1 MRNAFRIFRRD
12 MKRLLRNPAAIL
24 VLIGVSILPSLY
36 AWFNIA
42 ANIDPYANTSGI
54 KVAVANL
61 DTDATHDDLT
71 INAGSQIID
80 QLKEND
86 QLGWTF
92 VPKDAAI
99 EGVKSGEYYAAIII
113 PQDFSESLLSVL
125 SGKIETPELEY
136 YINEKL
142 NAIAPKITSS
152 GASTIQ
158 TQINNT
164 FSSVASETI
173 AELLKESVFNIS
185 DFVDSTTED
194 INSLLAKAENN
205 IQEYAQLL
213 DQFQAGS
220 ADTNALI
227 QNAKNA
233 ADSLGTAAS
242 SGANALSD
250 ADKIMQTTRSSAGEF
265 SSSLSLALSD
275 GEQLLGKA
283 NSSASAG
290 ITDLATAAGR
300 INTSVSTALGYANQV
315 NELNA
320 DILADMQDL
329 AGQLP
334 GIIGDQITAKISTL
348 QAQNQRNNELI
359 SSLQT
364 GNDGIQDALDTTT
377 ATQEQLAALTKEYI
391 DNLHTFRSS
400 LDQNILPLLNQTLDT
415 FSSLTGQVTGMLN
428 GVPATSDQ
436 MNSMLDQLTTGLS
449 NTTELLNRTKDAL
462 GAVENKL
469 NTLQTD
475 LNAITSSATY
485 QKLLSLEGI
494 DADSIA
500 SFMSSPVEIN
510 TETYYAVDNYGSSM
524 TPFYSNL
531 AIWVGGIVL
540 IAIFKME
547 VDKDSSMHG
556 YGPTTLYFG
565 RWLLYMVVG
574 LIQGFIVCLGDT
586 LLPGVQCN
594 HPSQFILT
602 GMVCSFVYVNIIYA
616 LSLTF
621 KHIGKAL
628 CVILVILQI
637 PGSSGTYPIEMT
649 PAFFQK
655 LHPLLPFTYGVNA
668 MREAI
673 AGFYGSNFRNDLLI
687 LLLCYVPISLLIGLG
702 LRPALSGLN
711 HLFDKKLAETEF
723 MMCEPHEAE
732 LSRSTQ
738 LSMLLQA
745 SLSIEDL
752 RLVTAERAQKFENNY
767 RKMVRIGFLAIAI
780 IPLIFLILM
789 FSLESKIV
797 FLTLWIISIIAI
809 SVWLIVIEYIHTKLE
824 EQKEM
829 AGMSYEEMLEN
840 FRGKEAE

>member
-92 VPKDAAI
+92 VSKDAAI

-158 TQINNT
+158 TQVNNT

-173 AELLKESVFNIS
+173 AEILKDSVFNIS
-185 DFVDSTTED
+185 DSVDSTNAE
-194 INSLLAKAENN
+194 INDLLTKANNN
-205 IQEYAQLL
+205 IKEYEQLL
-213 DQFQAGS
+213 EKFSKDS
-220 ADTNALI
+220 SNTSKLI
-227 QNAKNA
+227 ENAKDA
-233 ADSLGTAAS
+233 STSLGDVAT
-242 SGANALSD
+242 SGANALSS
-250 ADKIMQTTRSSAGEF
+250 ADSVMNTTRSSARDF
-265 SSSLSLALSD
+265 SSALSKSLSD
-275 GEQLLGKA
+275 GELLLGQA
-283 NSSASAG
+283 SSSASTG
-290 ITDLATAAGR
+290 LTELATAAGK
-300 INTSVSTALGYANQV
+300 INTSVSDALGYANSV

-320 DILADMQDL
+320 DILKKMQEL
-329 AGQLP
+329 ANKFP
-334 GIIGDQITAKISTL
+334 GTIGDQINAQISAL
-348 QAQNQRNNELI
+348 QTQNQSNQELI
-359 SSLQT
+359 NSLQT
-364 GNDGIQDALDTTT
+364 GNNGIKDAIDTTT
-377 ATQEQLAALTKEYI
+377 ATQEQLTSLAKESI
-391 DNLHTFRSS
+391 NNLHTFRSTF
-400 LDQNILPLLNQTLDT
+400 DQNILPLLGQTLDT
-415 FSSLTGQVTGMLN
+415 FSTLTGQVEGMLN
-428 GVPATSDQ
+428 GVPATSKQIND
-436 MNSMLDQLTTGLS
+436 MLDQLESGLS
-449 NTTELLNRTKDAL
+449 NTTALLDSTKESL
-462 GAVENKL
+462 SAVSDKL
-469 NTLQTD
+469 STIQTD
-475 LNAITSSATY
+475 LNALTGSATY

-494 DADSIA
+494 DAESIS
-500 SFMSSPVEIN
+500 SFMSSPVEIK

-547 VDKDSSMHG
+547 VDKDESMRG
-556 YGPTTLYFG
+556 YGQTTLYFG
-565 RWLLYMVVG
+565 RWLLYMAVALV
-574 LIQGFIVCLGDT
+574 QGFIVCLGDT

-594 HPSQFILT
+594 HPAQFILT

-767 RKMVRIGFLAIAI
+767 HKMIRIGFLAIAI

-809 SVWLIVIEYIHTKLE
+809 SVWLIVVEYIHTKLE
-824 EQKEM
+824 EQKEL

>member
-1 MRNAFRIFRRD
+1 
-12 MKRLLRNPAAIL
+12 
-24 VLIGVSILPSLY
+24 
-36 AWFNIA
+36 
-42 ANIDPYANTSGI
+42 
-54 KVAVANL
+54 
-61 DTDATHDDLT
+61 
-71 INAGSQIID
+71 
-80 QLKEND
+80 
-86 QLGWTF
+86 
-92 VPKDAAI
+92 
-99 EGVKSGEYYAAIII
+99 
-113 PQDFSESLLSVL
+113 
-125 SGKIETPELEY
+125 
-136 YINEKL
+136 
-142 NAIAPKITSS
+142 
-152 GASTIQ
+152 
-158 TQINNT
+158 
-164 FSSVASETI
+164 
-173 AELLKESVFNIS
+173 
-185 DFVDSTTED
+185 
-194 INSLLAKAENN
+194 
-205 IQEYAQLL
+205 
-213 DQFQAGS
+213 
-220 ADTNALI
+220 
-227 QNAKNA
+227 
-233 ADSLGTAAS
+233 
-242 SGANALSD
+242 
-250 ADKIMQTTRSSAGEF
+250 
-265 SSSLSLALSD
+265 
-275 GEQLLGKA
+275 
-283 NSSASAG
+283 
-290 ITDLATAAGR
+290 
-300 INTSVSTALGYANQV
+300 
-315 NELNA
+315 
-320 DILADMQDL
+320 
-329 AGQLP
+329 
-334 GIIGDQITAKISTL
+334 
-348 QAQNQRNNELI
+348 
-359 SSLQT
+359 
-364 GNDGIQDALDTTT
+364 
-377 ATQEQLAALTKEYI
+377 
-391 DNLHTFRSS
+391 
-400 LDQNILPLLNQTLDT
+400 
-415 FSSLTGQVTGMLN
+415 MLN

-673 AGFYGSNFRNDLLI
+673 SGFYGSNFRNDLLI

>member
-1 MRNAFRIFRRD
+1 
-12 MKRLLRNPAAIL
+12 
-24 VLIGVSILPSLY
+24 
-36 AWFNIA
+36 
-42 ANIDPYANTSGI
+42 
-54 KVAVANL
+54 
-61 DTDATHDDLT
+61 
-71 INAGSQIID
+71 
-80 QLKEND
+80 
-86 QLGWTF
+86 
-92 VPKDAAI
+92 
-99 EGVKSGEYYAAIII
+99 
-113 PQDFSESLLSVL
+113 
-125 SGKIETPELEY
+125 
-136 YINEKL
+136 
-142 NAIAPKITSS
+142 
-152 GASTIQ
+152 
-158 TQINNT
+158 
-164 FSSVASETI
+164 
-173 AELLKESVFNIS
+173 
-185 DFVDSTTED
+185 
-194 INSLLAKAENN
+194 
-205 IQEYAQLL
+205 
-213 DQFQAGS
+213 
-220 ADTNALI
+220 
-227 QNAKNA
+227 
-233 ADSLGTAAS
+233 
-242 SGANALSD
+242 
-250 ADKIMQTTRSSAGEF
+250 
-265 SSSLSLALSD
+265 
-275 GEQLLGKA
+275 
-283 NSSASAG
+283 
-290 ITDLATAAGR
+290 
-300 INTSVSTALGYANQV
+300 
-315 NELNA
+315 
-320 DILADMQDL
+320 
-329 AGQLP
+329 
-334 GIIGDQITAKISTL
+334 
-348 QAQNQRNNELI
+348 
-359 SSLQT
+359 
-364 GNDGIQDALDTTT
+364 
-377 ATQEQLAALTKEYI
+377 
-391 DNLHTFRSS
+391 
-400 LDQNILPLLNQTLDT
+400 
-415 FSSLTGQVTGMLN
+415 MLN

>member
-71 INAGSQIID
+71 INAGSQIIE

-158 TQINNT
+158 TQVNNT

-173 AELLKESVFNIS
+173 AEILKDSVFNIS
-185 DFVDSTTED
+185 DSVDSTNAE
-194 INSLLAKAENN
+194 INDLLTKANNN
-205 IQEYAQLL
+205 IKEYEQLL
-213 DQFQAGS
+213 EKFSKDS
-220 ADTNALI
+220 SNTSKLI
-227 QNAKNA
+227 ENAKDA
-233 ADSLGTAAS
+233 STSLGDVAT
-242 SGANALSD
+242 SGANALSS
-250 ADKIMQTTRSSAGEF
+250 ADSIMNTTRSSAGDF
-265 SSSLSLALSD
+265 SSALSKSLSD
-275 GEQLLGKA
+275 GELLLGQA
-283 NSSASAG
+283 SSSASTG
-290 ITDLATAAGR
+290 LTELATAAGK
-300 INTSVSTALGYANQV
+300 INTSVSDALGYANSV

-320 DILADMQDL
+320 DILKKMQEL
-329 AGQLP
+329 ANKFP
-334 GIIGDQITAKISTL
+334 GTIGDQINAQISAL
-348 QAQNQRNNELI
+348 QTQNQSNQELI
-359 SSLQT
+359 NSLQT
-364 GNDGIQDALDTTT
+364 GNNGIKDAIDTTT
-377 ATQEQLAALTKEYI
+377 ATQEQLTSLAKESI
-391 DNLHTFRSS
+391 NNLHTFRSTF
-400 LDQNILPLLNQTLDT
+400 DQNILPLLGQTLDT
-415 FSSLTGQVTGMLN
+415 FSTLTGQVEGMLN
-428 GVPATSDQ
+428 GVPATSKQIND
-436 MNSMLDQLTTGLS
+436 MLDQLESGLS
-449 NTTELLNRTKDAL
+449 NTTALLDSTKESL
-462 GAVENKL
+462 SAVSDKL
-469 NTLQTD
+469 STIQTD
-475 LNAITSSATY
+475 LNALTGSATY

-494 DADSIA
+494 DAESIS
-500 SFMSSPVEIN
+500 SFMSSPVEIK

-594 HPSQFILT
+594 HPAQFILT

-673 AGFYGSNFRNDLLI
+673 AGLYGSNFRNDLLI

-767 RKMVRIGFLAIAI
+767 HKMIRIGFLAIAI

-809 SVWLIVIEYIHTKLE
+809 SVWLIVVEYIHTKLE
-824 EQKEM
+824 EQKEL

>member
-71 INAGSQIID
+71 INAGSQIIN

-92 VPKDAAI
+92 VSKDAAI

-205 IQEYAQLL
+205 IQEYTQLL

-242 SGANALSD
+242 SGADALSD
-250 ADKIMQTTRSSAGEF
+250 ADKIMQTIRSSAGEF
-265 SSSLSLALSD
+265 SSSLSQALSD
-275 GEQLLGKA
+275 GELLLGKA

-334 GIIGDQITAKISTL
+334 GTIGDQITAKISTL

-377 ATQEQLAALTKEYI
+377 ATQEQLAALTKENI

>member
-1 MRNAFRIFRRD
+1 
-12 MKRLLRNPAAIL
+12 
-24 VLIGVSILPSLY
+24 
-36 AWFNIA
+36 
-42 ANIDPYANTSGI
+42 
-54 KVAVANL
+54 
-61 DTDATHDDLT
+61 
-71 INAGSQIID
+71 
-80 QLKEND
+80 
-86 QLGWTF
+86 
-92 VPKDAAI
+92 
-99 EGVKSGEYYAAIII
+99 
-113 PQDFSESLLSVL
+113 
-125 SGKIETPELEY
+125 
-136 YINEKL
+136 
-142 NAIAPKITSS
+142 
-152 GASTIQ
+152 
-158 TQINNT
+158 
-164 FSSVASETI
+164 
-173 AELLKESVFNIS
+173 
-185 DFVDSTTED
+185 
-194 INSLLAKAENN
+194 
-205 IQEYAQLL
+205 
-213 DQFQAGS
+213 
-220 ADTNALI
+220 
-227 QNAKNA
+227 
-233 ADSLGTAAS
+233 
-242 SGANALSD
+242 
-250 ADKIMQTTRSSAGEF
+250 
-265 SSSLSLALSD
+265 
-275 GEQLLGKA
+275 
-283 NSSASAG
+283 
-290 ITDLATAAGR
+290 
-300 INTSVSTALGYANQV
+300 
-315 NELNA
+315 
-320 DILADMQDL
+320 
-329 AGQLP
+329 
-334 GIIGDQITAKISTL
+334 
-348 QAQNQRNNELI
+348 
-359 SSLQT
+359 
-364 GNDGIQDALDTTT
+364 
-377 ATQEQLAALTKEYI
+377 
-391 DNLHTFRSS
+391 
-400 LDQNILPLLNQTLDT
+400 
-415 FSSLTGQVTGMLN
+415 
-428 GVPATSDQ
+428 
-436 MNSMLDQLTTGLS
+436 MLDQLTTGLS

>member
-61 DTDATHDDLT
+61 DTDATHDNLT

-92 VPKDAAI
+92 VSKNAAI
-99 EGVKSGEYYAAIII
+99 KGVKSGEYYAAIII

-158 TQINNT
+158 TQVNNT

-173 AELLKESVFNIS
+173 AEILKDSVFNIS
-185 DFVDSTTED
+185 DSVDSTNAE
-194 INSLLAKAENN
+194 INDLLTKANNN
-205 IQEYAQLL
+205 IKEYEQLL
-213 DQFQAGS
+213 EKFSKDS
-220 ADTNALI
+220 SNTSKLI
-227 QNAKNA
+227 ENTKDAST
-233 ADSLGTAAS
+233 SLGDVAT
-242 SGANALSD
+242 SGANALSS
-250 ADKIMQTTRSSAGEF
+250 ADSVMNTTRSSAGDF
-265 SSSLSLALSD
+265 SSALSKTLSD
-275 GEQLLGKA
+275 GELLLGQA
-283 NSSASAG
+283 SSSASTG
-290 ITDLATAAGR
+290 LTELATAAGK
-300 INTSVSTALGYANQV
+300 INTSVSDALGYANSV

-320 DILADMQDL
+320 DILKKMQEL
-329 AGQLP
+329 ANKFP
-334 GIIGDQITAKISTL
+334 GTIGDQINAQISAL
-348 QAQNQRNNELI
+348 QTQNQSNQELI
-359 SSLQT
+359 NSLQT
-364 GNDGIQDALDTTT
+364 GNNGIKDAIDTTT
-377 ATQEQLAALTKEYI
+377 ATQEQLTSLAKESI
-391 DNLHTFRSS
+391 NNLHTFRSTF
-400 LDQNILPLLNQTLDT
+400 DQNILPLLGQTLDT
-415 FSSLTGQVTGMLN
+415 FSTLTGQVEGMLN
-428 GVPATSDQ
+428 GVPATSKQIND
-436 MNSMLDQLTTGLS
+436 MLDQLESGLS
-449 NTTELLNRTKDAL
+449 NTTALLDSTKESL
-462 GAVENKL
+462 SAVSDKL
-469 NTLQTD
+469 STIQTD
-475 LNAITSSATY
+475 LNALTGSATY

-494 DADSIA
+494 DAESIS
-500 SFMSSPVEIN
+500 SFMSSPVEIK

-594 HPSQFILT
+594 HPAQFILT

-673 AGFYGSNFRNDLLI
+673 AGLYGSNFRNDLLI

-767 RKMVRIGFLAIAI
+767 HKMIRIGFLAIAI

-809 SVWLIVIEYIHTKLE
+809 SVWLIVVEYIHTKLE
-824 EQKEM
+824 EQKEL

>member
-92 VPKDAAI
+92 VSKDAAI
-99 EGVKSGEYYAAIII
+99 EGVKSGKYYAAIII

-158 TQINNT
+158 TQVNNT

-173 AELLKESVFNIS
+173 AEILKDSVFNIS
-185 DFVDSTTED
+185 DSVDSTNAE
-194 INSLLAKAENN
+194 INDLLTKANNN
-205 IQEYAQLL
+205 IKEYEQLL
-213 DQFQAGS
+213 EKFSKDS
-220 ADTNALI
+220 SNTSKLI
-227 QNAKNA
+227 ENAKEA
-233 ADSLGTAAS
+233 STSLGDVAT
-242 SGANALSD
+242 SGANALSS
-250 ADKIMQTTRSSAGEF
+250 ADSVMNTTRSSAGDF
-265 SSSLSLALSD
+265 SSALSKSLSD
-275 GEQLLGKA
+275 GELLLGQA
-283 NSSASAG
+283 SSSASTG
-290 ITDLATAAGR
+290 LTELATAAGK
-300 INTSVSTALGYANQV
+300 INTSVSDALGYANSV

-320 DILADMQDL
+320 DILKKMQEL
-329 AGQLP
+329 ANKFP
-334 GIIGDQITAKISTL
+334 GTIGDQINAQISAL
-348 QAQNQRNNELI
+348 QTQNQSNQELI
-359 SSLQT
+359 NSLQT
-364 GNDGIQDALDTTT
+364 GNNGIKDAIDTTT
-377 ATQEQLAALTKEYI
+377 ATQEQLTSLTKESI
-391 DNLHTFRSS
+391 NNLHTFRSTF
-400 LDQNILPLLNQTLDT
+400 DQNILPLLGQTLDT
-415 FSSLTGQVTGMLN
+415 FSTLTGQVEGMLN
-428 GVPATSDQ
+428 GVPATSKQIND
-436 MNSMLDQLTTGLS
+436 MLDQLESGLS
-449 NTTELLNRTKDAL
+449 NTTALLDSTKESLSSVSD
-462 GAVENKL
+462 KL
-469 NTLQTD
+469 STIQTD
-475 LNAITSSATY
+475 LNALTGSATY

-494 DADSIA
+494 DAESIS
-500 SFMSSPVEIN
+500 SFMTSPVEIK

-540 IAIFKME
+540 IAIFKLE
-547 VDKDSSMHG
+547 VDKDESMRG
-556 YGPTTLYFG
+556 YGQTTLYCG
-565 RWLLYMVVG
+565 RWLLYMAVG
-574 LIQGFIVCLGDT
+574 LVQGFIVCLGDT

-594 HPSQFILT
+594 HPAQFILT

-767 RKMVRIGFLAIAI
+767 RKMIRIGFLAIAI

-809 SVWLIVIEYIHTKLE
+809 SVWLIVVEYIHTKLE
-824 EQKEM
+824 EQKEL

>member
-71 INAGSQIID
+71 INAGNQIID

-250 ADKIMQTTRSSAGEF
+250 ADKIMQTTRSSEGEF
-265 SSSLSLALSD
+265 SSSLSQALSD
-275 GEQLLGKA
+275 GELLLGKA

-377 ATQEQLAALTKEYI
+377 ATQEQLAALTKENI

>member
-92 VPKDAAI
+92 VPKDAVI
-99 EGVKSGEYYAAIII
+99 KGVKSGEYYAAIII

-158 TQINNT
+158 TQVNNT

-173 AELLKESVFNIS
+173 AEILKDSVFNIS
-185 DFVDSTTED
+185 DSVDSTNAE
-194 INSLLAKAENN
+194 INDLLTKANNN
-205 IQEYAQLL
+205 IKEYEQLL
-213 DQFQAGS
+213 EKFSKDS
-220 ADTNALI
+220 SNTSKLI
-227 QNAKNA
+227 ENAKDA
-233 ADSLGTAAS
+233 STSLGDVAT
-242 SGANALSD
+242 SGANALSS
-250 ADKIMQTTRSSAGEF
+250 ADSVMNTTRSSAGDF
-265 SSSLSLALSD
+265 SSALSKSLSD
-275 GEQLLGKA
+275 GELLLGQA
-283 NSSASAG
+283 SSSASTG
-290 ITDLATAAGR
+290 LTELATAAGK
-300 INTSVSTALGYANQV
+300 INTSVSDALGYANSV

-320 DILADMQDL
+320 DILKKMQEL
-329 AGQLP
+329 ANKFP
-334 GIIGDQITAKISTL
+334 GTIGDQINAQISAL
-348 QAQNQRNNELI
+348 QTQNQSNQELI
-359 SSLQT
+359 NSLQT
-364 GNDGIQDALDTTT
+364 GNNGIKDAIDTTT
-377 ATQEQLAALTKEYI
+377 ATQEQLTSLAKESI
-391 DNLHTFRSS
+391 NNLHTFRSTF
-400 LDQNILPLLNQTLDT
+400 DQNILPLLGQTLDT
-415 FSSLTGQVTGMLN
+415 FSTLTGQVEGMLN
-428 GVPATSDQ
+428 GVPATSKQIND
-436 MNSMLDQLTTGLS
+436 MLDQLESGLS
-449 NTTELLNRTKDAL
+449 NTTALLDSTKESL
-462 GAVENKL
+462 SAVSDKL
-469 NTLQTD
+469 STIQTD
-475 LNAITSSATY
+475 LNALTGSATY

-494 DADSIA
+494 DAESIS
-500 SFMSSPVEIN
+500 SFMSSPVEIK

-594 HPSQFILT
+594 HPAQFILT

-732 LSRSTQ
+732 LNRSTQ

-767 RKMVRIGFLAIAI
+767 HKMIRIGFLAIAI

-809 SVWLIVIEYIHTKLE
+809 SVWLIVVEYIHTKLE
-824 EQKEM
+824 EQKEL

>member
-1 MRNAFRIFRRD
+1 MKNAFRIFRRD
-12 MKRLLRNPAAIL
+12 MKRLLRNPAAML
-24 VLIGVSILPSLY
+24 VLIGVTILPSLY

-61 DTDATHDDLT
+61 DTDAAHDDLT
-71 INAGSQIID
+71 INAGEQIID

-92 VPKDAAI
+92 VSRDDAI
-99 EGVKSGEYYAAIII
+99 KGVKSGEYYAAIVI
-113 PQDFSESLLSVL
+113 PENFSESLLSVL

-158 TQINNT
+158 TQINST
-164 FSSVASETI
+164 FSSVASETVADI
-173 AELLKESVFNIS
+173 LKNSVFDISDSVNSINADINELL
-185 DFVDSTTED
+185 T
-194 INSLLAKAENN
+194 KADNN
-205 IQEYAQLL
+205 IQEYSQLL
-213 DQFQAGS
+213 EKFS
-220 ADTNALI
+220 ADSVNTDTLI

-233 ADSLGTAAS
+233 SNSLGDAAV
-242 SGANALSD
+242 SGADALSD
-250 ADKIMQTTRSSAGEF
+250 ADSILQTTRSSAGDF
-265 SSSLSLALSD
+265 SSALSQSLSD

-283 NSSASAG
+283 NSSVSTG
-290 ITDLATAAGR
+290 MTDLATAAGNV
-300 INTSVSTALGYANQV
+300 NTSVNSALGYANQV

-320 DILADMQDL
+320 DILEKMQNL
-329 AGQLP
+329 VNQFP
-334 GIIGDQITAKISTL
+334 GTIGNQISANIATL
-348 QAQNQRNNELI
+348 QTQNQSNKELI

-364 GNDGIQDALDTTT
+364 GNDGIKDALDTTT
-377 ATQEQLAALTKEYI
+377 ATQEQIASLTKESI
-391 DNLHTFRSS
+391 NNLHTFRSS

-415 FSSLTGQVTGMLN
+415 FSALTGEVEGMLN
-428 GVPATSDQ
+428 GVPATSKQ
-436 MNSMLDQLTTGLS
+436 LNSMLDQLQSGLADTTA
-449 NTTELLNRTKDAL
+449 LLTRTKEAL
-462 GAVENKL
+462 DTVSSKL
-469 NTLQTD
+469 NNLQTD
-475 LNAITSSATY
+475 LNALTSSETY
-485 QKLLSLEGI
+485 QKLLTLEGI
-494 DADSIA
+494 DSDAIA

-547 VDKDSSMHG
+547 VDKDNSMRG
-556 YGPTTLYFG
+556 YGQTTLYFG
-565 RWLLYMVVG
+565 RWLLYMAVG
-574 LIQGFIVCLGDT
+574 LLQGFIVCLGDIF
-586 LLPGVQCN
+586 LPGVQCN
-594 HPSQFILT
+594 NPVQFILT
-602 GMVCSFVYVNIIYA
+602 GMICSFVYVNIIYA

-637 PGSSGTYPIEMT
+637 PGSSGTYPVEMT
-649 PAFFQK
+649 PVFFQR
-655 LHPLLPFTYGVNA
+655 LHPLLPFKYGVNA
-668 MREAI
+668 MRECI
-673 AGFYGSNFRNDLLI
+673 AGFYGANFRNDLLI
-687 LLLCYVPISLLIGLG
+687 LLLCYVPLSLLIGLG
-702 LRPALSGLN
+702 LRPLLSGLN

-738 LSMLLQA
+738 LSMLLKA

-752 RLVTAERAQKFENNY
+752 RLVTAEKARKFESNY
-767 RKMVRIGFLAIAI
+767 QKMVRAGFLAIVI

-809 SVWLIVIEYIHTKLE
+809 AVWLIVVEYIHTKLE
-824 EQKEM
+824 EQKEL
-829 AGMSYEEMLEN
+829 AGMSYDEMLEK
-840 FRGKEAE
+840 FRRKEEE

>member
-61 DTDATHDDLT
+61 DTDATHDNLT

-92 VPKDAAI
+92 VSKNAAI
-99 EGVKSGEYYAAIII
+99 KGVKSGEYYAAIII

-173 AELLKESVFNIS
+173 AEILKDSVFNIS
-185 DFVDSTTED
+185 DSVDSTNAE
-194 INSLLAKAENN
+194 INDLLTKANNN
-205 IQEYAQLL
+205 IKEYEQLL
-213 DQFQAGS
+213 EKFSKDS
-220 ADTNALI
+220 SNTSKLI
-227 QNAKNA
+227 ENAKDA
-233 ADSLGTAAS
+233 STSLGDVAT
-242 SGANALSD
+242 SGANALSS
-250 ADKIMQTTRSSAGEF
+250 ADSVMNTTRSSAGDF
-265 SSSLSLALSD
+265 SSALSKSLSD
-275 GEQLLGKA
+275 GELLLGQA
-283 NSSASAG
+283 SSSASTG
-290 ITDLATAAGR
+290 LTELATAAGK
-300 INTSVSTALGYANQV
+300 INTSVSDALGYANSV

-320 DILADMQDL
+320 DILKKMQEL
-329 AGQLP
+329 ANKFP
-334 GIIGDQITAKISTL
+334 GTIGDQINAQISAL
-348 QAQNQRNNELI
+348 QTQNQSNQELI
-359 SSLQT
+359 NSLQT
-364 GNDGIQDALDTTT
+364 GNNGIKDAIDTTT
-377 ATQEQLAALTKEYI
+377 ATQEQLTSLAKESI
-391 DNLHTFRSS
+391 NNLHTFRSTF
-400 LDQNILPLLNQTLDT
+400 DQNILPLLGQTLDT
-415 FSSLTGQVTGMLN
+415 FSTLTGQVEGMLN
-428 GVPATSDQ
+428 GVPATSKQIND
-436 MNSMLDQLTTGLS
+436 MLDQLESGLS
-449 NTTELLNRTKDAL
+449 NTTALLDSTKESL
-462 GAVENKL
+462 SAVSDKL
-469 NTLQTD
+469 STIQTD
-475 LNAITSSATY
+475 LNALTGSATY

-494 DADSIA
+494 DAESIS
-500 SFMSSPVEIN
+500 SFMSSPVEIK

-594 HPSQFILT
+594 HPAQFILT

-673 AGFYGSNFRNDLLI
+673 AGLYGSNFRNDLLI

-767 RKMVRIGFLAIAI
+767 HKMIRIGFLAIAI

-809 SVWLIVIEYIHTKLE
+809 SVWLIVVEYIHTKLE
-824 EQKEM
+824 EQKEL

>member
-99 EGVKSGEYYAAIII
+99 KGVKSGEYYAAIII

-158 TQINNT
+158 TQVNNT

-173 AELLKESVFNIS
+173 AEILKDSVFNIS
-185 DFVDSTTED
+185 DSVDSTNAE
-194 INSLLAKAENN
+194 INDLLTKANNN
-205 IQEYAQLL
+205 IKEYEQLL
-213 DQFQAGS
+213 EKFSKDS
-220 ADTNALI
+220 SNTSKLI
-227 QNAKNA
+227 ENAKDA
-233 ADSLGTAAS
+233 STSLGDVAT
-242 SGANALSD
+242 SGANALSS
-250 ADKIMQTTRSSAGEF
+250 ADSVMNTTRSSAGDF
-265 SSSLSLALSD
+265 SSALSKSLSD
-275 GEQLLGKA
+275 GELLLGQA
-283 NSSASAG
+283 SSSASTG
-290 ITDLATAAGR
+290 LTELATAAGK
-300 INTSVSTALGYANQV
+300 INTSVSDALGYANSV

-320 DILADMQDL
+320 DILKKMQEL
-329 AGQLP
+329 ANKFP
-334 GIIGDQITAKISTL
+334 GTIGDQINAQISAL
-348 QAQNQRNNELI
+348 QTQNQSNQELI
-359 SSLQT
+359 NSLQT
-364 GNDGIQDALDTTT
+364 GNNGIKDAIDTTT
-377 ATQEQLAALTKEYI
+377 ATQEQLTSLAKESI
-391 DNLHTFRSS
+391 NNLHTFRSTF
-400 LDQNILPLLNQTLDT
+400 DQNILPLLGQTLDT
-415 FSSLTGQVTGMLN
+415 FSTLTGQVEGMLN
-428 GVPATSDQ
+428 GVPATSKQIND
-436 MNSMLDQLTTGLS
+436 MLDQLESGLS
-449 NTTELLNRTKDAL
+449 NTTALLDSTKESL
-462 GAVENKL
+462 SAVSDKL
-469 NTLQTD
+469 STIQTD
-475 LNAITSSATY
+475 LNALTGSATY

-494 DADSIA
+494 DAESIS
-500 SFMSSPVEIN
+500 SFMSSPVEIK

-594 HPSQFILT
+594 HPAQFILT

-767 RKMVRIGFLAIAI
+767 HKMIRIGFLAIAI

-809 SVWLIVIEYIHTKLE
+809 SVWLIVVEYIHTKLE
-824 EQKEM
+824 EQKEL

>member
-92 VPKDAAI
+92 VSKDAAI

-233 ADSLGTAAS
+233 ADSLGTSAS

-265 SSSLSLALSD
+265 SSSLSQALSD
-275 GEQLLGKA
+275 GELLLGKA

-334 GIIGDQITAKISTL
+334 GTIGDQITAKISTL

-377 ATQEQLAALTKEYI
+377 ATQEQLAALTKENI

-400 LDQNILPLLNQTLDT
+400 LDQDILPLLNQTLDT

-475 LNAITSSATY
+475 LNAITSSTTY

-547 VDKDSSMHG
+547 VDKDSSMRG
-556 YGPTTLYFG
+556 YGPATLYFG
-565 RWLLYMVVG
+565 RWLLYMAVG

-594 HPSQFILT
+594 HPAQFILT

>member
-71 INAGSQIID
+71 INAGNQIID

-265 SSSLSLALSD
+265 SSSLSRALSD
-275 GEQLLGKA
+275 GELLLGKA

>member
-1 MRNAFRIFRRD
+1 
-12 MKRLLRNPAAIL
+12 
-24 VLIGVSILPSLY
+24 
-36 AWFNIA
+36 
-42 ANIDPYANTSGI
+42 
-54 KVAVANL
+54 
-61 DTDATHDDLT
+61 
-71 INAGSQIID
+71 
-80 QLKEND
+80 
-86 QLGWTF
+86 
-92 VPKDAAI
+92 
-99 EGVKSGEYYAAIII
+99 
-113 PQDFSESLLSVL
+113 
-125 SGKIETPELEY
+125 
-136 YINEKL
+136 
-142 NAIAPKITSS
+142 
-152 GASTIQ
+152 
-158 TQINNT
+158 
-164 FSSVASETI
+164 
-173 AELLKESVFNIS
+173 
-185 DFVDSTTED
+185 
-194 INSLLAKAENN
+194 
-205 IQEYAQLL
+205 
-213 DQFQAGS
+213 
-220 ADTNALI
+220 
-227 QNAKNA
+227 
-233 ADSLGTAAS
+233 
-242 SGANALSD
+242 
-250 ADKIMQTTRSSAGEF
+250 
-265 SSSLSLALSD
+265 
-275 GEQLLGKA
+275 
-283 NSSASAG
+283 
-290 ITDLATAAGR
+290 
-300 INTSVSTALGYANQV
+300 
-315 NELNA
+315 
-320 DILADMQDL
+320 
-329 AGQLP
+329 
-334 GIIGDQITAKISTL
+334 
-348 QAQNQRNNELI
+348 
-359 SSLQT
+359 
-364 GNDGIQDALDTTT
+364 
-377 ATQEQLAALTKEYI
+377 
-391 DNLHTFRSS
+391 
-400 LDQNILPLLNQTLDT
+400 
-415 FSSLTGQVTGMLN
+415 
-428 GVPATSDQ
+428 

-565 RWLLYMVVG
+565 RWLLY
-574 LIQGFIVCLGDT
+574 IQGFIVCLGDT

-687 LLLCYVPISLLIGLG
+687 LLLYYVPISLLFGLG

-767 RKMVRIGFLAIAI
+767 HKMIRIGFLAIAI

-824 EQKEM
+824 EQKEL

>member
-12 MKRLLRNPAAIL
+12 MKRLLRNPAAML

-92 VPKDAAI
+92 VSKDAAI

-158 TQINNT
+158 TQVNNT

-173 AELLKESVFNIS
+173 AEILKDSVFNIS
-185 DFVDSTTED
+185 DSVDSTNAE
-194 INSLLAKAENN
+194 INDLLTKANNN
-205 IQEYAQLL
+205 IKEYEQLL
-213 DQFQAGS
+213 EKFSKDS
-220 ADTNALI
+220 SNTSKLI
-227 QNAKNA
+227 ENAKDA
-233 ADSLGTAAS
+233 STSLGDVAT
-242 SGANALSD
+242 SGANALSS
-250 ADKIMQTTRSSAGEF
+250 ADSVMNTTRSSAGDF
-265 SSSLSLALSD
+265 SSALSKSLSD
-275 GEQLLGKA
+275 GELLLGQA
-283 NSSASAG
+283 SSSASTG
-290 ITDLATAAGR
+290 LTELATAAGK
-300 INTSVSTALGYANQV
+300 INTSVSDALGYANSV

-320 DILADMQDL
+320 DILKKMQEL
-329 AGQLP
+329 ANKFP
-334 GIIGDQITAKISTL
+334 GTIGDQINAQISAL
-348 QAQNQRNNELI
+348 QTQNQSNQELI
-359 SSLQT
+359 NSLQT
-364 GNDGIQDALDTTT
+364 GNNGIKDAIDTTT
-377 ATQEQLAALTKEYI
+377 ATQEQLSSLTKESI
-391 DNLHTFRSS
+391 NNLHTFRSTF
-400 LDQNILPLLNQTLDT
+400 DQNILPLLGQTLDT
-415 FSSLTGQVTGMLN
+415 FSTLTGQVEGMLN
-428 GVPATSDQ
+428 GVPATSKQIND
-436 MNSMLDQLTTGLS
+436 MLDQLESGLS
-449 NTTELLNRTKDAL
+449 NTTALLDSTKESL
-462 GAVENKL
+462 SAVSDKL
-469 NTLQTD
+469 STIQTD
-475 LNAITSSATY
+475 LNALTGSATY

-494 DADSIA
+494 DAESIS
-500 SFMSSPVEIN
+500 SFMSSPVEIK

-540 IAIFKME
+540 IAIFKLE
-547 VDKDSSMHG
+547 VDKDESMRG
-556 YGPTTLYFG
+556 YGQTTLYFG
-565 RWLLYMVVG
+565 RWLLYMAVG
-574 LIQGFIVCLGDT
+574 QGFIVCLGDT

-594 HPSQFILT
+594 HPAQFILT

-767 RKMVRIGFLAIAI
+767 HKMIRIGFLAIAI

-809 SVWLIVIEYIHTKLE
+809 SVWLIVVEYIHTKLE
-824 EQKEM
+824 EQKEL

>member
-99 EGVKSGEYYAAIII
+99 KGVKSGEYYAAIII

-158 TQINNT
+158 TQVNNT

-173 AELLKESVFNIS
+173 AEILKDSVFNIS
-185 DFVDSTTED
+185 DSVDSTNAE
-194 INSLLAKAENN
+194 INDLLTKANNN
-205 IQEYAQLL
+205 IKEYEQLL
-213 DQFQAGS
+213 EKFSKDS
-220 ADTNALI
+220 SNTSKLI
-227 QNAKNA
+227 ENAKDA
-233 ADSLGTAAS
+233 STSLGDVAT
-242 SGANALSD
+242 SGANALSS
-250 ADKIMQTTRSSAGEF
+250 ADSVMNTTRSSAGDF
-265 SSSLSLALSD
+265 SSALSKSLSD
-275 GEQLLGKA
+275 GEVLLGQA
-283 NSSASAG
+283 SSSASTG
-290 ITDLATAAGR
+290 LTELATAAGK
-300 INTSVSTALGYANQV
+300 INTSVSDALGYANSV

-320 DILADMQDL
+320 DILKKMQEL
-329 AGQLP
+329 ANKFP
-334 GIIGDQITAKISTL
+334 GTIGDQINAQISAL
-348 QAQNQRNNELI
+348 QTQNQSNQELI
-359 SSLQT
+359 NSLQT
-364 GNDGIQDALDTTT
+364 GNNGIKDAIDTTT
-377 ATQEQLAALTKEYI
+377 ATQEQLTSLTKESI
-391 DNLHTFRSS
+391 NNLHTFRSTF
-400 LDQNILPLLNQTLDT
+400 DQNILPLLGQTLDT
-415 FSSLTGQVTGMLN
+415 FSTLTGQVEGMLN
-428 GVPATSDQ
+428 GVPATSKQIND
-436 MNSMLDQLTTGLS
+436 MLDQLESGLS
-449 NTTELLNRTKDAL
+449 NTTALLDSTKESL
-462 GAVENKL
+462 SAVSDKL
-469 NTLQTD
+469 STIQTD
-475 LNAITSSATY
+475 LNALTGSATY

-494 DADSIA
+494 DAESIS
-500 SFMSSPVEIN
+500 SFMSSPVEIK

-540 IAIFKME
+540 IAIFKLE

-594 HPSQFILT
+594 HPAQFILT

-767 RKMVRIGFLAIAI
+767 HKMIRIGFLAIAI

-809 SVWLIVIEYIHTKLE
+809 SVWLIVVEYIHTKLE
-824 EQKEM
+824 EQKEL

>member
-1 MRNAFRIFRRD
+1 
-12 MKRLLRNPAAIL
+12 
-24 VLIGVSILPSLY
+24 
-36 AWFNIA
+36 
-42 ANIDPYANTSGI
+42 
-54 KVAVANL
+54 
-61 DTDATHDDLT
+61 
-71 INAGSQIID
+71 
-80 QLKEND
+80 
-86 QLGWTF
+86 
-92 VPKDAAI
+92 
-99 EGVKSGEYYAAIII
+99 
-113 PQDFSESLLSVL
+113 
-125 SGKIETPELEY
+125 
-136 YINEKL
+136 
-142 NAIAPKITSS
+142 
-152 GASTIQ
+152 
-158 TQINNT
+158 
-164 FSSVASETI
+164 
-173 AELLKESVFNIS
+173 
-185 DFVDSTTED
+185 
-194 INSLLAKAENN
+194 
-205 IQEYAQLL
+205 
-213 DQFQAGS
+213 
-220 ADTNALI
+220 
-227 QNAKNA
+227 
-233 ADSLGTAAS
+233 
-242 SGANALSD
+242 
-250 ADKIMQTTRSSAGEF
+250 
-265 SSSLSLALSD
+265 
-275 GEQLLGKA
+275 
-283 NSSASAG
+283 
-290 ITDLATAAGR
+290 
-300 INTSVSTALGYANQV
+300 
-315 NELNA
+315 
-320 DILADMQDL
+320 
-329 AGQLP
+329 
-334 GIIGDQITAKISTL
+334 
-348 QAQNQRNNELI
+348 
-359 SSLQT
+359 
-364 GNDGIQDALDTTT
+364 
-377 ATQEQLAALTKEYI
+377 
-391 DNLHTFRSS
+391 
-400 LDQNILPLLNQTLDT
+400 
-415 FSSLTGQVTGMLN
+415 MLN

-767 RKMVRIGFLAIAI
+767 RKMIRIGFLAIAI

>member
-92 VPKDAAI
+92 VSKDTAI

-158 TQINNT
+158 TQVNNT

-173 AELLKESVFNIS
+173 AEILKDSVFNIS
-185 DFVDSTTED
+185 DSVDSTNAE
-194 INSLLAKAENN
+194 INDLLTKANNN
-205 IQEYAQLL
+205 IKEYEQLL
-213 DQFQAGS
+213 EKFSKDS
-220 ADTNALI
+220 SNTSKLI
-227 QNAKNA
+227 ENAKDA
-233 ADSLGTAAS
+233 STSLGDVAT
-242 SGANALSD
+242 SGANALSS
-250 ADKIMQTTRSSAGEF
+250 ADSVMNTTRSSAGDF
-265 SSSLSLALSD
+265 SSALSKSLSD
-275 GEQLLGKA
+275 GELLLGQA
-283 NSSASAG
+283 SSSASTG
-290 ITDLATAAGR
+290 LTELATAAGK
-300 INTSVSTALGYANQV
+300 INTSVSDALGYANSV

-320 DILADMQDL
+320 DILKKMQEL
-329 AGQLP
+329 ANKFP
-334 GIIGDQITAKISTL
+334 GTIGDQINAQISAL
-348 QAQNQRNNELI
+348 QTQNQSNQELI
-359 SSLQT
+359 NSLQT
-364 GNDGIQDALDTTT
+364 GNNGIKDAIDTTT
-377 ATQEQLAALTKEYI
+377 ATQEQLTSLTKESI
-391 DNLHTFRSS
+391 NNLHTFRSTF
-400 LDQNILPLLNQTLDT
+400 DQNILPLLGQTLDT
-415 FSSLTGQVTGMLN
+415 FSTLTGQVEGMLN
-428 GVPATSDQ
+428 GVPATSKQIND
-436 MNSMLDQLTTGLS
+436 MLDQLESGLS
-449 NTTELLNRTKDAL
+449 NTTALLDSTKESL
-462 GAVENKL
+462 SAVSDKL
-469 NTLQTD
+469 STIQTD
-475 LNAITSSATY
+475 LNALTGSATY

-494 DADSIA
+494 DAESIS
-500 SFMSSPVEIN
+500 SFMSSPVEIK

-594 HPSQFILT
+594 HPAQFILT

-767 RKMVRIGFLAIAI
+767 RKMIRIGFLAIAI

-809 SVWLIVIEYIHTKLE
+809 SVWLIVVEYIHTKLE
-824 EQKEM
+824 EQKEL

>member
-61 DTDATHDDLT
+61 DTDATHDNLT

-92 VPKDAAI
+92 VSKNAAI
-99 EGVKSGEYYAAIII
+99 KGVKSGEYYAAIII

-158 TQINNT
+158 TQVNNT

-173 AELLKESVFNIS
+173 AEILKDSVFNIS
-185 DFVDSTTED
+185 DSVDSTNAE
-194 INSLLAKAENN
+194 INDLLTKANNN
-205 IQEYAQLL
+205 IKEYEQLL
-213 DQFQAGS
+213 EKFSKDS
-220 ADTNALI
+220 SNTSKLI
-227 QNAKNA
+227 ENTKDAST
-233 ADSLGTAAS
+233 SLGDVAT
-242 SGANALSD
+242 SGANALSS
-250 ADKIMQTTRSSAGEF
+250 ADSVMNTTRSSARDF
-265 SSSLSLALSD
+265 SSALSKSLSD
-275 GEQLLGKA
+275 GELLLGQA
-283 NSSASAG
+283 SSSASTG
-290 ITDLATAAGR
+290 LTELATAAGK
-300 INTSVSTALGYANQV
+300 INTSVSDALGYANSV

-320 DILADMQDL
+320 DILKKMQEL
-329 AGQLP
+329 ANKFP
-334 GIIGDQITAKISTL
+334 GTIGDQINAQISAL
-348 QAQNQRNNELI
+348 QTQNQSNQELI
-359 SSLQT
+359 NSLQT
-364 GNDGIQDALDTTT
+364 GNNGIKDAIDTTT
-377 ATQEQLAALTKEYI
+377 ATQEQLTSLTKESI
-391 DNLHTFRSS
+391 NNLHTFRSTF
-400 LDQNILPLLNQTLDT
+400 DQNILPLLGQTLDT
-415 FSSLTGQVTGMLN
+415 FSTLTGQVEGMLN
-428 GVPATSDQ
+428 GVPATSKQIND
-436 MNSMLDQLTTGLS
+436 MLDQLESGLS
-449 NTTELLNRTKDAL
+449 NTTALLDSTKESL
-462 GAVENKL
+462 SAVSDKL
-469 NTLQTD
+469 STIQTD
-475 LNAITSSATY
+475 LNALTGSATY

-494 DADSIA
+494 DAESIS
-500 SFMSSPVEIN
+500 SFMSSPVEIK

-594 HPSQFILT
+594 HPAQFILT

-673 AGFYGSNFRNDLLI
+673 AGLYGSNFRNDLLI

-767 RKMVRIGFLAIAI
+767 HKMIRIGFLAIAI

-809 SVWLIVIEYIHTKLE
+809 SVWLIVVEYIHTKLE
-824 EQKEM
+824 EQKEL

>member
-92 VPKDAAI
+92 VSKDAAI

-158 TQINNT
+158 TQVNNT

-173 AELLKESVFNIS
+173 AEILKDSVFNIS
-185 DFVDSTTED
+185 DSVDSTNAE
-194 INSLLAKAENN
+194 INDLLTKANNN
-205 IQEYAQLL
+205 IKEYEQLL
-213 DQFQAGS
+213 EKFSKDS
-220 ADTNALI
+220 SNTSKLI
-227 QNAKNA
+227 ENAKEA
-233 ADSLGTAAS
+233 STSLGDVAT
-242 SGANALSD
+242 SGANALSS
-250 ADKIMQTTRSSAGEF
+250 ADSVMNTTRSSAGDF
-265 SSSLSLALSD
+265 SSALSKSLSD
-275 GEQLLGKA
+275 GELLLGQA
-283 NSSASAG
+283 SSSASTG
-290 ITDLATAAGR
+290 LTELATAAGK
-300 INTSVSTALGYANQV
+300 INTSVSDALGYANSV

-320 DILADMQDL
+320 DILKKMQEL
-329 AGQLP
+329 ANKFP
-334 GIIGDQITAKISTL
+334 GTIGDQINAQISAL
-348 QAQNQRNNELI
+348 QTQNQSNQELI
-359 SSLQT
+359 NSLQT
-364 GNDGIQDALDTTT
+364 GNNGIKDAIDTTT
-377 ATQEQLAALTKEYI
+377 ATQEQLTSLTKESI
-391 DNLHTFRSS
+391 NNLHTFRSTF
-400 LDQNILPLLNQTLDT
+400 DQNILPLLGQTLDT
-415 FSSLTGQVTGMLN
+415 FSTLTGQVEGMLN
-428 GVPATSDQ
+428 GVPATSKQIND
-436 MNSMLDQLTTGLS
+436 MLDQLESGLS
-449 NTTELLNRTKDAL
+449 NTTALLDSTKESL
-462 GAVENKL
+462 SAVSDKL
-469 NTLQTD
+469 NTIQTD
-475 LNAITSSATY
+475 LNALTGSATY

-494 DADSIA
+494 DAESIS
-500 SFMSSPVEIN
+500 SFMSSPVEIK

-540 IAIFKME
+540 IAIFKLE
-547 VDKDSSMHG
+547 VDKDESMRG
-556 YGPTTLYFG
+556 YGQTTLYFG
-565 RWLLYMVVG
+565 RWLLYIVVG
-574 LIQGFIVCLGDT
+574 LVQGFIVCLGDT

-594 HPSQFILT
+594 HPAQFILT

-767 RKMVRIGFLAIAI
+767 RKMIRIGFLAIAI

-809 SVWLIVIEYIHTKLE
+809 SVWLIVVEYIHTKLE
-824 EQKEM
+824 EQKKL

>member
-99 EGVKSGEYYAAIII
+99 KGVKSGEYYAAIII

-158 TQINNT
+158 TQVNNT

-173 AELLKESVFNIS
+173 AEILKDSVFNIS
-185 DFVDSTTED
+185 DSVDSTNAE
-194 INSLLAKAENN
+194 INDLLTKANNN
-205 IQEYAQLL
+205 IKEYEQLL
-213 DQFQAGS
+213 EKFSKDS
-220 ADTNALI
+220 SNTSKLI
-227 QNAKNA
+227 ENAKDA
-233 ADSLGTAAS
+233 STSLGDVAT
-242 SGANALSD
+242 SGANALSS
-250 ADKIMQTTRSSAGEF
+250 ADSVMNTTRSSAGDF
-265 SSSLSLALSD
+265 SSALSKSLSD
-275 GEQLLGKA
+275 GELLLGQA
-283 NSSASAG
+283 SSSASTG
-290 ITDLATAAGR
+290 LTELATAAGK
-300 INTSVSTALGYANQV
+300 INTSVSDALGYANSV

-320 DILADMQDL
+320 DILKKMQEL
-329 AGQLP
+329 ANKFP
-334 GIIGDQITAKISTL
+334 GTIGDQINAQISAL
-348 QAQNQRNNELI
+348 QTQNQSNQELI
-359 SSLQT
+359 NSLQT
-364 GNDGIQDALDTTT
+364 GNNGIKDAIDTTT
-377 ATQEQLAALTKEYI
+377 ATQEQLTSLTKESI
-391 DNLHTFRSS
+391 NNLHTFRSTF
-400 LDQNILPLLNQTLDT
+400 DQNILPLLGQTLDT
-415 FSSLTGQVTGMLN
+415 FSTLTGQVEGMLN
-428 GVPATSDQ
+428 GVPATSKQIND
-436 MNSMLDQLTTGLS
+436 MLDQLESGLS
-449 NTTELLNRTKDAL
+449 NTTALLDSTKESL
-462 GAVENKL
+462 SAVSDKL
-469 NTLQTD
+469 STIQTD
-475 LNAITSSATY
+475 LNALTGSATY

-494 DADSIA
+494 DAESIS
-500 SFMSSPVEIN
+500 SFMSSPVEIK

-547 VDKDSSMHG
+547 VDKDESMRG
-556 YGPTTLYFG
+556 YGQTTLYFG
-565 RWLLYMVVG
+565 RWLLYMAVG
-574 LIQGFIVCLGDT
+574 LVQGFIVCLGDT

-594 HPSQFILT
+594 HPAQFILT

-655 LHPLLPFTYGVNA
+655 LH
-668 MREAI
+668 
-673 AGFYGSNFRNDLLI
+673 
-687 LLLCYVPISLLIGLG
+687 LCYVPISLLIGLG

-723 MMCEPHEAE
+723 VMCEPHEAE

-767 RKMVRIGFLAIAI
+767 RKMIRIGFLAIAI

-809 SVWLIVIEYIHTKLE
+809 SVWLIVVEYIHTKLE
-824 EQKEM
+824 EQKKL

>member
-1 MRNAFRIFRRD
+1 
-12 MKRLLRNPAAIL
+12 
-24 VLIGVSILPSLY
+24 
-36 AWFNIA
+36 
-42 ANIDPYANTSGI
+42 
-54 KVAVANL
+54 
-61 DTDATHDDLT
+61 
-71 INAGSQIID
+71 
-80 QLKEND
+80 
-86 QLGWTF
+86 
-92 VPKDAAI
+92 
-99 EGVKSGEYYAAIII
+99 
-113 PQDFSESLLSVL
+113 
-125 SGKIETPELEY
+125 
-136 YINEKL
+136 
-142 NAIAPKITSS
+142 
-152 GASTIQ
+152 
-158 TQINNT
+158 
-164 FSSVASETI
+164 
-173 AELLKESVFNIS
+173 
-185 DFVDSTTED
+185 
-194 INSLLAKAENN
+194 
-205 IQEYAQLL
+205 
-213 DQFQAGS
+213 
-220 ADTNALI
+220 
-227 QNAKNA
+227 
-233 ADSLGTAAS
+233 
-242 SGANALSD
+242 
-250 ADKIMQTTRSSAGEF
+250 
-265 SSSLSLALSD
+265 
-275 GEQLLGKA
+275 
-283 NSSASAG
+283 
-290 ITDLATAAGR
+290 
-300 INTSVSTALGYANQV
+300 
-315 NELNA
+315 
-320 DILADMQDL
+320 
-329 AGQLP
+329 
-334 GIIGDQITAKISTL
+334 
-348 QAQNQRNNELI
+348 
-359 SSLQT
+359 
-364 GNDGIQDALDTTT
+364 
-377 ATQEQLAALTKEYI
+377 
-391 DNLHTFRSS
+391 
-400 LDQNILPLLNQTLDT
+400 
-415 FSSLTGQVTGMLN
+415 
-428 GVPATSDQ
+428 

-767 RKMVRIGFLAIAI
+767 RKMIRIGFLAIAI

-809 SVWLIVIEYIHTKLE
+809 SVWLIVVEYIHTKLE
-824 EQKEM
+824 EQKEL

>member
-61 DTDATHDDLT
+61 DTDATHDNLT

-92 VPKDAAI
+92 VSKNAAI
-99 EGVKSGEYYAAIII
+99 KGVKSGEYYAAIII

-158 TQINNT
+158 TQVNNT

-173 AELLKESVFNIS
+173 AEILKDSVFNIS
-185 DFVDSTTED
+185 DSVDSTNAE
-194 INSLLAKAENN
+194 INDLLTKANNN
-205 IQEYAQLL
+205 IKEYEQLL
-213 DQFQAGS
+213 EKFSKDS
-220 ADTNALI
+220 SNTSKLI
-227 QNAKNA
+227 ENAKDA
-233 ADSLGTAAS
+233 STSLGDVAT
-242 SGANALSD
+242 SGANALSS
-250 ADKIMQTTRSSAGEF
+250 ADSVMNTTRSSAGDF
-265 SSSLSLALSD
+265 SSALSKSLSD
-275 GEQLLGKA
+275 GELLLGQA
-283 NSSASAG
+283 SSSASTG
-290 ITDLATAAGR
+290 LTELATAAGK
-300 INTSVSTALGYANQV
+300 INTSVSDALGYANSV

-320 DILADMQDL
+320 DILKKMQEL
-329 AGQLP
+329 ANKFP
-334 GIIGDQITAKISTL
+334 GTIGDQINAQISAL
-348 QAQNQRNNELI
+348 QTQNQSNQELI
-359 SSLQT
+359 NSLQT
-364 GNDGIQDALDTTT
+364 GNNGIKDAIDTTT
-377 ATQEQLAALTKEYI
+377 ATQEQLTSLTKESI
-391 DNLHTFRSS
+391 NNLHTFRSTF
-400 LDQNILPLLNQTLDT
+400 DQNILPLLGQTLDT
-415 FSSLTGQVTGMLN
+415 FSTLTGQVEGMLN
-428 GVPATSDQ
+428 GVPATSKQIND
-436 MNSMLDQLTTGLS
+436 MLDQLESGLS
-449 NTTELLNRTKDAL
+449 NTTALLDSTKESL
-462 GAVENKL
+462 SAVSDKL
-469 NTLQTD
+469 STIQTD
-475 LNAITSSATY
+475 LNALTGSATY

-494 DADSIA
+494 DAESIS
-500 SFMSSPVEIN
+500 SFMSSPVEIK

-594 HPSQFILT
+594 HPAQFILT

-673 AGFYGSNFRNDLLI
+673 AGLYGSNFRNDLLI

-767 RKMVRIGFLAIAI
+767 HKMIRIGFLAIAI

-809 SVWLIVIEYIHTKLE
+809 SVWLIVVEYIHTKLE
-824 EQKEM
+824 EQKEL